1 MNPIVQPILLE
12 GKRVRLEPLTLGHL
26 PALLEL
32 AQLEDYPLTVV
43 PNTEAGMQ
51 KYIEAA
57 LEGQSKGSM
66 IPFVTVDKNPSPLG
80 RGAGVRE
87 AVVGS
92 TRFGN
97 IEFWPWPE
105 SATLARPGVP
115 DAAEIGWTW
124 LAPQAQRSGINT
136 EAKLLMLAHAFEFW
150 QVRRMTL
157 KTDERNMRSR
167 NAIARLGAN
176 FDGILRGHM
185 PASDGGI
192 RNTAIFSI
200 LAEEWPAVKA
210 RLEGFLAR

>member
-1 MNPIVQPILLE
+1 MNPIIQPVTLE
-12 GKRVRLEPLTLGHL
+12 GQRVRLEPLTLNHL

-32 AQLEDYPLTVV
+32 AQLELYTLTTV
-43 PNTEAGMQ
+43 PNTEAAMLA
-51 KYIEAA
+51 YIQAA
-57 LEGQSKGSM
+57 LEAQTKGSAV
-66 IPFVTVDKNPSPLG
+66 PFVTVDK
-80 RGAGVRE
+80 
-87 AVVGS
+87 AVDKPVGS

-97 IEFWPWPE
+97 IEFWPWPQD
-105 SATLARPGVP
+105 SAMVRPGIP

-124 LAPQAQRSGINT
+124 LAPQAQRTGINT
-136 EAKLLMLAHAFEFW
+136 EAKLLMLAHAFEVW

-176 FDGILRGHM
+176 FDGILRAHV

-192 RNTAIFSI
+192 RNSAMYSI

>member
-1 MNPIVQPILLE
+1 MNIVQPIVLE
-12 GKRVRLEPLTLGHL
+12 GTRVRLEPLTLEHL

-32 AQLEDYPLTVV
+32 AQLEDYPLTAV
-43 PNTEAGMQ
+43 PNTEAEMQ

-57 LEGQSKGSM
+57 LESQTKGSA
-66 IPFVTVDKNPSPLG
+66 IPFVTVDKNPSTSG
-80 RGAGVRE
+80 RGAGVRGI
-87 AVVGS
+87 VGS

-97 IEFWPWPE
+97 IEYWAWPE
-105 SATLARPGVP
+105 GSPMIRPGLP

-124 LAPQAQRSGINT
+124 LAPKAQRSPINT
-136 EAKLLMLAHAFEFW
+136 EAKLLMLTHAFEVW

-176 FDGILRGHM
+176 FDGVLRAHV

-192 RNTAIFSI
+192 RNSAMYSI
-200 LAEEWPAVKA
+200 LAEEWPMVKA